1 MIPEI
6 HLAQLTIGILLGLV
20 AGVSAMWHEA
30 RKARAKGFREGFDAC
45 ESRYCDRIQTTI
57 RQVRT
62 ACGLPADPPPPAPQ
76 PLIDDLMLRWAGPTQ
91 AEEQT
96 SLNEHFANGGDF
108 R

>member
-1 MIPEI
+1 MFTDSN
-6 HLAQLTIGILLGLV
+6 LSYLV
-20 AGVSAMWHEA
+20 AGLIIGIIITVAACWHEA

-45 ESRYCDRIQTTI
+45 EFRYCDRIQTTI

-62 ACGLPADPPPPAPQ
+62 ECGLPADPPPPAPQ

-96 SLNEHFANGGDF
+96 SMNEHFANGGDF